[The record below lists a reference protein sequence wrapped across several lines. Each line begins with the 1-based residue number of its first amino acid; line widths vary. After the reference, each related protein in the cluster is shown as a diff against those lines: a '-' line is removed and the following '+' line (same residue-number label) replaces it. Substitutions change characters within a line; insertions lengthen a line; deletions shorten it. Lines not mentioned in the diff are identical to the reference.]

1 MQVFQEPALASAVGE
16 ANERMIVAALLE
28 RLLDAAVPRMEEGP
42 QLVKALNV
50 LMLKVLEHCPRTS
63 SFRALLR
70 LLATPPE
77 SVADDEATTARF
89 NELVVKCLIKL
100 TKALEATLH
109 EVRLPELL
117 QEIHAYFDALG
128 TEEIRRRGRAS
139 DGGDKPLRMV
149 KTILHKVTEVVG
161 HNVYDSMGLC
171 PPRDADPAPIIY
183 AYVEL
188 NLQSMPDAP
197 GVPRHFEP
205 LAKPETPKAPTPQ
218 KAEPTPQM
226 TEPTPETAPAANSPK
241 RLRRLPRRNPSPR
254 RHPPRLSRRRPRA
267 PSSGFARQTRWRR
280 SGCARRP
287 NPSRRPW
294 RLRSCGGRRR
304 RRRCTRRHPRRRWWA
319 RVVTWR

>member
-1 MQVFQEPALASAVGE
+1 M
-16 ANERMIVAALLE
+16 
-28 RLLDAAVPRMEEGP
+28 
-42 QLVKALNV
+42 
-50 LMLKVLEHCPRTS
+50 
-63 SFRALLR
+63 
-70 LLATPPE
+70 
-77 SVADDEATTARF
+77 ADDEATTARF

-226 TEPTPETAPAANSPK
+226 TEPTPETAPAATPG
-241 RLRRLPRRNPSPR
+241 RLRRLPRRNPEPAAASPA
-254 RHPPRLSRRRPRA
+254 PEPQATKSPFVRLRATDAVEEERLCAASEPVATTVETPELRRPKA
-267 PSSGFARQTRWRR
+267 QT
-280 SGCARRP
+280 P
-287 NPSRRPW
+287 MP
-294 RLRSCGGRRR
+294 
-304 RRRCTRRHPRRRWWA
+304 RHPRRRWWA